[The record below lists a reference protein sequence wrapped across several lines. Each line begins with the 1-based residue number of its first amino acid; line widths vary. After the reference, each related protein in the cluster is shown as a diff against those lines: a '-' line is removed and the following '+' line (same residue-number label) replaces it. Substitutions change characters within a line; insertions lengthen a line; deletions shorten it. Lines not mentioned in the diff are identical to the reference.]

1 MLADHGVDDIHIIV
15 ATSLHRR
22 MTEREIRYMLGDKIV
37 DAYWP
42 DNLYNHDACDP
53 ERMVTIGKT
62 RHNEVVET
70 NRRAIESDL
79 VIYVNINLVPMD
91 GGHKSVGVG
100 LCGYESLK
108 AHHTPKTIVDSQSYM
123 DPKTRRSITR

>member
-1 MLADHGVDDIHIIV
+1 HGVDDVHLII

-22 MTEREIRYMLGDKIV
+22 MTEGEIRRMLGDKIV

-42 DNLYNHDACDP
+42 DRLYNHDACDP
-53 ERMVTIGKT
+53 E
-62 RHNEVVET
+62 VVET
-70 NRRAIESDL
+70 NRRAVESDL

-108 AHHTPKTIVDSQSYM
+108 AHHTPKAIV
-123 DPKTRRSITR
+123 